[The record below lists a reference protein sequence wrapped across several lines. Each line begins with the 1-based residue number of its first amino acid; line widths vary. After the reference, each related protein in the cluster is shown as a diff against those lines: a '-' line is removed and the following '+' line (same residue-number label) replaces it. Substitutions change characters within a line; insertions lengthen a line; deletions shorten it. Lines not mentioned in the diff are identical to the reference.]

1 MGLFGMFLELAG
13 RRCLVVGGGAVGTRK
28 VQALLEAGG
37 NVTVVSPEVTSE
49 LGRLINEGRA
59 AHVRGQ
65 FSPEHL
71 DGIFVCISAMDERAG
86 NEEVAE
92 NCRKQGVLVN
102 VVDDPSLSDFFFPSV
117 VRRGDLVIAIS
128 SGGVAPSMA
137 KRIRQDLEATYGP
150 EYETVLLVLGRLRQ
164 RLRGAGISGEGLVGV
179 MERAAALPLAEMMA
193 EGPNS
198 GIVRV
203 IRQVLDEGG
212 VGADVD
218 LNGLCD
224 PEKKC

>member
-1 MGLFGMFLELAG
+1 MGLFGMFLELTG

-37 NVTVVSPEVTSE
+37 NVTVVSPEVTPE
-49 LGRLINEGRA
+49 LGRLIDEGRA
-59 AHVRGQ
+59 AYIRGR

-71 DGIFVCISAMDERAG
+71 AEILVCISAMDERAG

-92 NCRKQGVLVN
+92 NCRKRGVLVN

-117 VRRGDLVIAIS
+117 IRRGDLVIAIS
-128 SGGVAPSMA
+128 SGGVAPSMV
-137 KRIRQDLEATYGP
+137 KRIRQDLEASYGP
-150 EYETVLLVLGRLRQ
+150 EYEAVLLVLGRLRQ
-164 RLRGAGISGEGLVGV
+164 RLRGAGLTGEALAGV
-179 MERAAALPLAEMMA
+179 MERAAALPLAEMIS

-218 LNGLCD
+218 LSGLCD
-224 PEKKC
+224 PE

>member
-1 MGLFGMFLELAG
+1 MGLFGMFLELTG

-37 NVTVVSPEVTSE
+37 NVTVVSPEVTPE
-49 LGRLINEGRA
+49 LGRLIDQGRV
-59 AHVRGQ
+59 AHIRGR

-71 DGIFVCISAMDERAG
+71 PEILVCISAMDERAG

-92 NCRKQGVLVN
+92 NCRKRGVLVN

-117 VRRGDLVIAIS
+117 IRRGDLVIAVS
-128 SGGVAPSMA
+128 SGGVAPSMV
-137 KRIRQDLEATYGP
+137 KRIRQELEASYGP
-150 EYETVLLVLGRLRQ
+150 EYGAVLLVLGRLRQ
-164 RLRGAGISGEGLVGV
+164 RLRGAGLTGEALAGV
-179 MERAAALPLAEMMA
+179 MERAAALPLAEMISR
-193 EGPNS
+193 GPNS
-198 GIVRV
+198 GVVRV

-224 PEKKC
+224 PE